1 MTSSDFV
8 IFGESVQ
15 NRNLRPPLSMH
26 CSGIWKQNLEME
38 SNNKISKAMKATRL
52 KECSHDAFALSFH
65 RFGCNPPIRNR
76 KVSCHR
82 PYFLILVCL
91 LWPSDLN
98 NGFTV
103 SFCAKTPIGIFWYLL
118 VFFGVFFLTA
128 SGAFLATVFVK
139 QGMFGIFWYFLWD
152 VKLSLPRLTCPKNT
166 LGNVSAPFRTLK
178 F

>member
-1 MTSSDFV
+1 
-8 IFGESVQ
+8 
-15 NRNLRPPLSMH
+15 
-26 CSGIWKQNLEME
+26 ME
-38 SNNKISKAMKATRL
+38 GNSKISKAMKATRL

-98 NGFTV
+98 DGFTV
-103 SFCAKTPIGIFWYLL
+103 VFVQKPRLVIFGNFLYFL
-118 VFFGVFFLTA
+118 VFFSYRP

-139 QGMFGIFWYFLWD
+139 LGIF
-152 VKLSLPRLTCPKNT
+152 
-166 LGNVSAPFRTLK
+166 GNFW
-178 F
+178 